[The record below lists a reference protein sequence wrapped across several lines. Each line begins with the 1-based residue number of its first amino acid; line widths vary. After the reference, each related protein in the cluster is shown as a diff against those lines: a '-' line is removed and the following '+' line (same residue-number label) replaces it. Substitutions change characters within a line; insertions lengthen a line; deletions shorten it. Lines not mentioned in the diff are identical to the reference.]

1 MGDRSIPWKS
11 EFGNMSATARGQ
23 PLATHDE
30 HRQGATKVRLYK
42 FEMDSNMLTFYAP
55 LSSSSPQIQDLA
67 TAFENV
73 MDRGKEEIA
82 LAQVT
87 GEVML
92 QVLTH
97 LLILIV
103 GEQIFAG
110 MVCMIPQ
117 ATFDNVLPYALG
129 KTACLVVPSDG

>member
-1 MGDRSIPWKS
+1 
-11 EFGNMSATARGQ
+11 
-23 PLATHDE
+23 
-30 HRQGATKVRLYK
+30 
-42 FEMDSNMLTFYAP
+42 
-55 LSSSSPQIQDLA
+55 
-67 TAFENV
+67 

-110 MVCMIPQ
+110 MVCMIPE
-117 ATFDNVLPYALG
+117 ATFDNVLPYTLG